1 MNSVIGIRSIIESGT
16 TLSGVITLGAK
27 YYETDP
33 EKQRNRE
40 KGIPNI
46 GIGRNCSIKNTI
58 IDQNARIGENCS
70 IGYQDIP
77 RADGDYGAY
86 CIKDGIIVIVK
97 EAVIPNGTVI

>member
-1 MNSVIGIRSIIESGT
+1 M
-16 TLSGVITLGAK
+16 SGVITLGAK
-27 YYETDP
+27 YYETEP

-77 RADGDYGAY
+77 RADGDYGSY

-97 EAVIPNGTVI
+97 EAIIPNGTVI